1 MKKKTTA
8 KKLDGRSREA
18 RAMKANKLETQRAMT
33 DAAASAPEP
42 AGLIT
47 SQTGKCYAPLGADKE
62 QIGGDHYMN
71 MGVQPWT
78 AMESWMTRE
87 QFAGFLRGNAIKY
100 LARCGTKGGVEDL
113 RKARHYLDKLLE
125 TSEAV

>member
-1 MKKKTTA
+1 MK

-18 RAMKANKLETQRAMT
+18 RAMKEQALQALADATQRA
-33 DAAASAPEP
+33 PEP
-42 AGLIT
+42 TGVIT
-47 SQTGKCYAPLGADKE
+47 SQTGKCYAPLGADSE

-100 LARCGTKGGVEDL
+100 LARCDTKGGVEDL
-113 RKARHYLDKLLE
+113 RKAKHYLDKLLE
-125 TSEAV
+125 TSGEL